1 MRIRAAQVLPATPRQ
16 TAWLLTGL
24 AAIGAGVLYLSPP
37 SHSWYL
43 PACPI
48 HSVTGLYCPG
58 CGTARALHA
67 LLHGRLAEA
76 LDANLLLVALL
87 PALAGL
93 GVLLFVDAVRDN
105 RVRDLRLP
113 SWASFGF
120 VAAVTLFTILRNLPD
135 SLPLLGWVGYLAP

>member
-1 MRIRAAQVLPATPRQ
+1 MRIRVAQALPASPRQ

-24 AAIGAGVLYLSPP
+24 ATIGAGVLYLSPP
-37 SHSWYL
+37 EQSWYL

-48 HSVTGLYCPG
+48 HAATGLFCPG
-58 CGTARALHA
+58 CGAARALHA
-67 LLHGRLAEA
+67 ALHGRLAEA

-120 VAAVTLFTILRNLPD
+120 VAVITLFTILRNLPD